1 MLNQLDRYI
10 AKQVLGA
17 IGLVLLIVVGL
28 DLLFSIIDLLGEVNE
43 RYPLTAMLQYQL
55 MTTPKRF
62 YEFIPLSSL
71 VGCLIGLGA
80 LATNSELTV
89 MRAAGV
95 SIWRI
100 VGSVLKPVVMLAV
113 IALLIGEYVV
123 PITEPMAENHRAI
136 KNSDGAISSGYGV
149 WHREN
154 NEYVHINA
162 VMPDGVVRGI
172 TRYRFGAD
180 KSLEYSSFAVDGYF
194 QDSVWTLRDVKQTL
208 FKGERTEVSQLPNEL
223 WNVKLTPQR
232 LAVVIVEPEDLSMTG
247 LWSYTRYLQEQGLDA
262 NSYLLAFWGKLLQ
275 PLSILALVLIAVS
288 FIFGPLRSV
297 TTGQR
302 IVAGIV
308 VGVVFKF
315 IQDLLAPASSLYN
328 IPPEWAAVLPIA
340 LCLLIGS
347 WLLKRAG

>member
-1 MLNQLDRYI
+1 MLNRLDIYI
-10 AKQVLGA
+10 GKQVLGA
-17 IGLVLLIVVGL
+17 IFIVLLIVVGL
-28 DLLFSIIDLLGEVNE
+28 DILFSIIDLLGEVNE
-43 RYPLTAMLQYQL
+43 RFSLMAMLEYQL
-55 MTTPKRF
+55 MITPKRF

-71 VGCLIGLGA
+71 VGCLIGLGT

-113 IALLIGEYVV
+113 IALLIGEFVV
-123 PITEPMAENHRAI
+123 PITEPLAESHRAI
-136 KNSDGAISSGYGV
+136 KNSNGAISSGYGV
-149 WHREN
+149 WHRED

-162 VMPDGVVRGI
+162 VMPNGVIRGV
-172 TRYRFGAD
+172 TRYQFAED
-180 KSLEYSSFAVDGYF
+180 NSLTYSSFASDGIF
-194 QDSVWTLRDVKQTL
+194 KDDIWTLNNVKETRFL
-208 FKGERTEVSQLPNEL
+208 GESTEVSVVKKQL
-223 WNVKLTPQR
+223 WDMKLTPQR
-232 LAVVIVEPEDLSMTG
+232 LAVVIVAPEDLSMTG
-247 LWSYTRYLQEQGLDA
+247 LWSYTRYLNEQGLDS
-262 NSYLLAFWGKLLQ
+262 NRYLLAFWGKLLQ
-275 PLSILALVLIAVS
+275 PLSILGLVLIAVS

-302 IVAGIV
+302 IIAGIV

-328 IPPEWAAVLPIA
+328 IPPEWAALTPIVLCI
-340 LCLLIGS
+340 LFGS